1 MTSDRGHGHRSFVQ
15 RVWGVLAAL
24 VLRLCLPGMA
34 WPPLL
39 ATALAAT
46 ALEQVSWG
54 GLDNLTVPLASAWL
68 AGQLG

>member
-1 MTSDRGHGHRSFVQ
+1 MCSSD
-15 RVWGVLAAL
+15 L
-24 VLRLCLPGMA
+24 

-46 ALEQVSWG
+46 ALEQLSWG
-54 GLDNLTVPLASAWL
+54 GLDNLTVPIATAWL